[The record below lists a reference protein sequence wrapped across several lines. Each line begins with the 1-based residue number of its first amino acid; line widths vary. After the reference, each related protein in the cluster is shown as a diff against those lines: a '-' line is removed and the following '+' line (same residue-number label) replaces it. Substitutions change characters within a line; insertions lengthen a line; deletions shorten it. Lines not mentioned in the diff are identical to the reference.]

1 MEKLQA
7 MQGRMEE
14 IKNRL
19 ETIVVRG
26 EAEKRENNCPDKRQQ
41 KSKDIQ
47 LDPELLTGDKEELE
61 ELLAVAVNRAIEQAD
76 NVNNSEM
83 QSAAM
88 GHDARNGVKPR
99 TQTTS

>member
-1 MEKLQA
+1 MFGKGLMEKLQA

-26 EAEKRENNCPDKRQQ
+26 EAENGKIIVQINGNRKV
-41 KSKDIQ
+41 KDIQ

-88 GHDARNGVKPR
+88 GMMPGME
-99 TQTTS
+99 

>member
-1 MEKLQA
+1 MFGKGMMEKLQA

-26 EAEKRENNCPDKRQQ
+26 EAENGKIIVQINGNRKV
-41 KSKDIQ
+41 KDIQ

-88 GHDARNGVKPR
+88 GMMPGMEQNP
-99 TQTTS
+99 

>member
-1 MEKLQA
+1 MMEKLQA

-26 EAEKRENNCPDKRQQ
+26 EAENGKIIVQINGNRKV
-41 KSKDIQ
+41 KDIQ
-47 LDPELLTGDKEELE
+47 LDPELLTGDKEQLE

-83 QSAAM
+83 QSIQWA
-88 GHDARNGVKPR
+88 
-99 TQTTS
+99 

>member
-1 MEKLQA
+1 MFGKGMMEKLQA

-26 EAEKRENNCPDKRQQ
+26 EAENGKIIVQINGNRKV
-41 KSKDIQ
+41 KDIQ

-88 GHDARNGVKPR
+88 GMMPGME
-99 TQTTS
+99 

>member
-1 MEKLQA
+1 MFAKGMMEKLQA

-26 EAEKRENNCPDKRQQ
+26 EAENGKIIVQINGNRKV
-41 KSKDIQ
+41 KDIQ

-88 GHDARNGVKPR
+88 GMMPGMDQNP
-99 TQTTS
+99 

>member
-1 MEKLQA
+1 MFGKGMMEKLQA

-26 EAEKRENNCPDKRQQ
+26 EAENGKIIVQINGNRKV
-41 KSKDIQ
+41 KDIQ
-47 LDPELLTGDKEELE
+47 LDPELLTGDKEQLE

-88 GHDARNGVKPR
+88 GMMPGME
-99 TQTTS
+99 

>member
-1 MEKLQA
+1 MMEKLQA

-26 EAEKRENNCPDKRQQ
+26 EAENGKIIVQINGNRKV
-41 KSKDIQ
+41 KDIQ

-88 GHDARNGVKPR
+88 GMMPGIDQNP
-99 TQTTS
+99 

>member
-1 MEKLQA
+1 MFGKGMMEKLQA

-26 EAEKRENNCPDKRQQ
+26 EAENGKIIVQINGNRKV
-41 KSKDIQ
+41 KDIQ

-76 NVNNSEM
+76 NVNNFEM

-88 GHDARNGVKPR
+88 GMMPGME
-99 TQTTS
+99 

>member
-1 MEKLQA
+1 MFGKGMMEKLQA

-26 EAEKRENNCPDKRQQ
+26 EAENGKIIVQINGNRKV
-41 KSKDIQ
+41 KDIQ
-47 LDPELLTGDKEELE
+47 LDPELLTGDKEQLE
-61 ELLAVAVNRAIEQAD
+61 ELLPVAVNRAIEQAD

-88 GHDARNGVKPR
+88 GMMPGMK
-99 TQTTS
+99 

>member
-1 MEKLQA
+1 MFGKGMMEKLQA

-14 IKNRL
+14 IKNRI

-26 EAEKRENNCPDKRQQ
+26 EAENGKIIVQINGNRKV
-41 KSKDIQ
+41 KDIQ
-47 LDPELLTGDKEELE
+47 LDPELLTGDKEQLE

-88 GHDARNGVKPR
+88 GMMPGME
-99 TQTTS
+99 

>member
-1 MEKLQA
+1 MFGKGMMEKLQA

-26 EAEKRENNCPDKRQQ
+26 EAENGKIIVQINGNRKV
-41 KSKDIQ
+41 KDIQ

-88 GHDARNGVKPR
+88 GMMPGMDQNP
-99 TQTTS
+99 

>member
-1 MEKLQA
+1 MFGKGMMEKLQA

-26 EAEKRENNCPDKRQQ
+26 EAENGKIIVQINGNRKV
-41 KSKDIQ
+41 KDIQ

-88 GHDARNGVKPR
+88 GMMPGMDKNP
-99 TQTTS
+99 

>member
-1 MEKLQA
+1 MFGKGMMEKLQA

-26 EAEKRENNCPDKRQQ
+26 EAENGKIIVQINRNRKV
-41 KSKDIQ
+41 KDIQ

-88 GHDARNGVKPR
+88 GMMPGME
-99 TQTTS
+99 

>member
-1 MEKLQA
+1 MFGKGMMEKLQA

-26 EAEKRENNCPDKRQQ
+26 EAENGKIIVQINGNRKV
-41 KSKDIQ
+41 KDIQ

-76 NVNNSEM
+76 NVKNSEM

-88 GHDARNGVKPR
+88 GMMPGMDQNP
-99 TQTTS
+99 

>member
-1 MEKLQA
+1 MFGKGMMEKLQA

-26 EAEKRENNCPDKRQQ
+26 EAENGKIIVQINGNRKV
-41 KSKDIQ
+41 KDIQ

-61 ELLAVAVNRAIEQAD
+61 ELLAVAVNRAIEQTD

-88 GHDARNGVKPR
+88 GMMPGME
-99 TQTTS
+99 

>member
-1 MEKLQA
+1 MMEKLQA

-26 EAEKRENNCPDKRQQ
+26 EAENGKIIVQINGNRKV
-41 KSKDIQ
+41 KDIQ

-76 NVNNSEM
+76 KVNNSEM

-88 GHDARNGVKPR
+88 GMMPGME
-99 TQTTS
+99 

>member
-1 MEKLQA
+1 MMEKLQA

-26 EAEKRENNCPDKRQQ
+26 EAENGKIIVQINGNRKV
-41 KSKDIQ
+41 KDIQ

-88 GHDARNGVKPR
+88 GMMPGMK
-99 TQTTS
+99 

>member
-1 MEKLQA
+1 MMEKLQA

-26 EAEKRENNCPDKRQQ
+26 EAENGKIIVQINGNRKV
-41 KSKDIQ
+41 KDIQ

-88 GHDARNGVKPR
+88 GMMPGME
-99 TQTTS
+99 

>member
-1 MEKLQA
+1 MMEKLQA

-26 EAEKRENNCPDKRQQ
+26 EAENGKIIVQINGNRKV
-41 KSKDIQ
+41 KDIQ
-47 LDPELLTGDKEELE
+47 LDPELLTGDKEQLE

-88 GHDARNGVKPR
+88 GMMPGME
-99 TQTTS
+99 